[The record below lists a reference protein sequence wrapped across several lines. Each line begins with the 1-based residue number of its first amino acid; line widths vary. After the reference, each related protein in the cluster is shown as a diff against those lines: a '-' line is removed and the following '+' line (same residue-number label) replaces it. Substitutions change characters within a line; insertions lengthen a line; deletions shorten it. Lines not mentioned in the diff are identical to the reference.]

1 MEAAVRKVTEGLGG
15 PPAVDLA
22 VEGTDGT
29 NCNVLVVA
37 EAG

>member
-1 MEAAVRKVTEGLGG
+1 MTEGLGG
-15 PPAVDLA
+15 PPVVDLV

>member
-1 MEAAVRKVTEGLGG
+1 MTEGLGG
-15 PPAVDLA
+15 PPVVDLV

-37 EAG
+37 EEAG